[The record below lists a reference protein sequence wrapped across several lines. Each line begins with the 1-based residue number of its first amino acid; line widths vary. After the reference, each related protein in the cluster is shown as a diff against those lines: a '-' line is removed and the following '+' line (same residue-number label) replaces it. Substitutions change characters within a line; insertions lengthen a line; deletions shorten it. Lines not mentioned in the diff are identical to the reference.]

1 MPPTTTTTTTTT
13 ATNATTPATGNTRA
27 PATPGPLTG
36 MRILDFS
43 RLLPGPWATQLLGA
57 LGADV
62 VKIEQP
68 VIGDLSRHNHPRYVR
83 DSVYFNT
90 VNANKRSVAIDLSG
104 GTAAEVVPSLVD
116 WADVL
121 IESFRPGVAA
131 KLGIDAVA
139 ARTRKPSL
147 IHCAI
152 SGFGQT
158 GPLSHIAGHDLVIQA
173 ATGVLGCHPP
183 SEAPPDVPGFQSADY
198 AGALMAVVAIQ
209 AAWARRLQD
218 GSGCTIDLGMYDALL
233 SMCAMPLASAMS
245 RATGGTG
252 EPRAEVF
259 GSNPRYSTYRT
270 ADGGAVAVSLLEA
283 RAWQSFCAA
292 IGRPDL
298 VRADETE
305 ADRLTGHGEHG
316 VRYRA
321 AIADYCSQR
330 TRDAVVDEMRRLGIA
345 ISAVLEPDEAL
356 ALDHARE
363 RGTVAWIDHPVEG
376 RIPQLRTPLHQAGLA
391 APMPR
396 PAPGLGEHSVA
407 FLLEAGLDPAHVAR
421 WLATGQVVQLD
432 DDD

>member
-1 MPPTTTTTTTTT
+1 MSTPTPTS
-13 ATNATTPATGNTRA
+13 AA
-27 PATPGPLTG
+27 PVFDGRPLSG

-68 VIGDLSRHNHPRYVR
+68 GIGDLSRHNHPRYRR

-90 VNANKRSVAIDLSG
+90 VNANKRSAAIDLSG
-104 GTAAEVVPSLVD
+104 STAAEALPAMIG

-121 IESFRPGVAA
+121 VESFRPGVAA
-131 KLGIDAVA
+131 KLGIDAA
-139 ARTRKPSL
+139 SARAIKPAL

-183 SEAPPDVPGFQSADY
+183 SEDPPAVPGFQSADY

-233 SMCAMPLASAMS
+233 SMCAMPLSSAMA
-245 RATGGTG
+245 RAAGGSG

-259 GSNPRYSTYRT
+259 GGNPRYSTYRT

-283 RAWQSFCAA
+283 RAWESFCRA
-292 IGRPDL
+292 IDRPDL
-298 VRADETE
+298 IREDETA

-316 VRYRA
+316 ARYRE
-321 AIADYCSQR
+321 AIAAYCR
-330 TRDAVVDEMRRLGIA
+330 RHDRDTLVAEMRRLGIA

-356 ALDHARE
+356 ALDHATA

-376 RIPQLRTPLHQAGLA
+376 KIPQLRTPLHQAGLTM
-391 APMPR
+391 PMPR

-407 FLLEAGLDPAHVAR
+407 FLREAGIDGATVDR
-421 WLATGQVVQLD
+421 WLASGTVVQWPVD
-432 DDD
+432 G

>member
-1 MPPTTTTTTTTT
+1 MT
-13 ATNATTPATGNTRA
+13 APE
-27 PATPGPLTG
+27 TPGHRPLAG

-62 VKIEQP
+62 VKVEQP
-68 VIGDLSRHNHPRYVR
+68 VIGDLSRHNYPRYRR

-90 VNANKRSVAIDLSG
+90 VNANKRSLAIDLSG
-104 GTAAEVVPSLVD
+104 STAAEVVPTLVD

-121 IESFRPGVAA
+121 VESFRPGVAA
-131 KLGIDAVA
+131 RLGIDAETVRA
-139 ARTRKPSL
+139 RKPAL

-198 AGALMAVVAIQ
+198 AGALMSVVAIQ

-233 SMCAMPLASAMS
+233 SMCTMPLASAMS

-283 RAWQSFCAA
+283 RAWESFCRA
-292 IGRPDL
+292 IGRVDL
-298 VRADETE
+298 VRADETA

-316 VRYRA
+316 PRYRE
-321 AIADYCSQR
+321 AIASYCRQHS
-330 TRDAVVDEMRRLGIA
+330 RDALVDEMRRLGIA
-345 ISAVLEPDEAL
+345 ISAVLDPDEAL

-363 RGTVAWIDHPVEG
+363 RGTVAWIDHPAEG

-391 APMPR
+391 ASMPR
-396 PAPGLGEHSVA
+396 PAPGLGEHSID
-407 FLLEAGLDPAHVAR
+407 FLREAGFDEARIAR
-421 WLATGQVVQLD
+421 WVENGTVAQLESHG
-432 DDD
+432 

>member
-1 MPPTTTTTTTTT
+1 
-13 ATNATTPATGNTRA
+13 
-27 PATPGPLTG
+27 
-36 MRILDFS
+36 
-43 RLLPGPWATQLLGA
+43 
-57 LGADV
+57 
-62 VKIEQP
+62 
-68 VIGDLSRHNHPRYVR
+68 
-83 DSVYFNT
+83 
-90 VNANKRSVAIDLSG
+90 
-104 GTAAEVVPSLVD
+104 
-116 WADVL
+116 
-121 IESFRPGVAA
+121 
-131 KLGIDAVA
+131 
-139 ARTRKPSL
+139 
-147 IHCAI
+147 
-152 SGFGQT
+152 
-158 GPLSHIAGHDLVIQA
+158 
-173 ATGVLGCHPP
+173 
-183 SEAPPDVPGFQSADY
+183 
-198 AGALMAVVAIQ
+198 
-209 AAWARRLQD
+209 
-218 GSGCTIDLGMYDALL
+218 
-233 SMCAMPLASAMS
+233 MPLASAMS

>member
-1 MPPTTTTTTTTT
+1 MTAQAPLPPASCAT
-13 ATNATTPATGNTRA
+13 ADA
-27 PATPGPLTG
+27 GPLRG

-62 VKIEQP
+62 VKVEQP
-68 VIGDLSRHNHPRYVR
+68 VVGDLSRHNHPRYVR

-104 GTAAEVVPSLVD
+104 GIAAAVVPTLID

-131 KLGIDAVA
+131 KLGIDAA
-139 ARTRKPSL
+139 TARARKPSL
-147 IHCAI
+147 IHCSI

-183 SEAPPDVPGFQSADY
+183 SDAPPEVPGFQSADY
-198 AGALMAVVAIQ
+198 AGALMSVVAIQ
-209 AAWARRLQD
+209 AAWARRQQD

-298 VRADETE
+298 VREDETE

-316 VRYRA
+316 VRYRE
-321 AIADYCSQR
+321 AITAYCLR
-330 TRDAVVDEMRRLGIA
+330 HERDVLVDEMRRLGIA

-407 FLLEAGLDPAHVAR
+407 FLREAGVDPASIDR
-421 WLATGQVVQLD
+421 WLAAGTVVQLD
-432 DDD
+432 GNG

>member
-1 MPPTTTTTTTTT
+1 MT
-13 ATNATTPATGNTRA
+13 AQAPLTPASSA
-27 PATPGPLTG
+27 HAGPLRG

-62 VKIEQP
+62 VKVEQP
-68 VIGDLSRHNHPRYVR
+68 VVGDLSRHNHPRYVR

-90 VNANKRSVAIDLSG
+90 VNANKRSLAIDLSG
-104 GTAAEVVPSLVD
+104 GSAAAVVPTLID

-131 KLGIDAVA
+131 KLGIDAA
-139 ARTRKPSL
+139 TARARKPSL
-147 IHCAI
+147 IHCSI

-183 SEAPPDVPGFQSADY
+183 SDVPPEVPGFQSADY
-198 AGALMAVVAIQ
+198 AGALMSVVAIQ
-209 AAWARRLQD
+209 AAWARRQQD

-298 VRADETE
+298 VREDETE

-316 VRYRA
+316 VRYRE
-321 AIADYCSQR
+321 AITAYCLR
-330 TRDAVVDEMRRLGIA
+330 HERDVLVDEMRRLGIA

-363 RGTVAWIDHPVEG
+363 RGTVAWIDHPAEG

-391 APMPR
+391 APVPR

-407 FLLEAGLDPAHVAR
+407 FLREAGVDSACIDR
-421 WLATGQVVQLD
+421 WLAAGTVVQLD
-432 DDD
+432 GNG

>member
-1 MPPTTTTTTTTT
+1 MTLSIPGP
-13 ATNATTPATGNTRA
+13 A
-27 PATPGPLTG
+27 PAGAQGTTGPLAG

-62 VKIEQP
+62 VKVEQP
-68 VIGDLSRHNHPRYVR
+68 LIGDLSRHNHPRYVR

-90 VNANKRSVAIDLSG
+90 VNANKRSAAIDLSG
-104 GTAAEVVPSLVD
+104 DTAAEVVPALIV

-121 IESFRPGVAA
+121 VESFRPGVAA
-131 KLGIDAVA
+131 KFGIDAA
-139 ARTRKPSL
+139 TARARKPSL

-183 SEAPPDVPGFQSADY
+183 SDAPPDVPGFQSADY
-198 AGALMAVVAIQ
+198 AGALMSVVAIQ
-209 AAWARRLQD
+209 AAWTRRLQD

-283 RAWQSFCAA
+283 RAWELFCRA
-292 IGRPDL
+292 IDRPDL
-298 VRADETE
+298 VRADETA

-316 VRYRA
+316 VRYRE
-321 AIADYCSQR
+321 AIAAYCLR
-330 TRDAVVDEMRRLGIA
+330 HDRDVLVDEMRRLGIA

-363 RGTVAWIDHPVEG
+363 RGAVAWIDHPAEG

-407 FLLEAGLDPAHVAR
+407 FLREAGFEATRIAR
-421 WLATGQVVQLD
+421 WVEAGTVAQLD
-432 DDD
+432 GNG

>member
-1 MPPTTTTTTTTT
+1 MT
-13 ATNATTPATGNTRA
+13 AQAPLPSVSSATAHA
-27 PATPGPLTG
+27 GPLRG

-62 VKIEQP
+62 VKVEQP
-68 VIGDLSRHNHPRYVR
+68 VVGDLSRHNHPRYVR

-104 GTAAEVVPSLVD
+104 GTAAAVVPTLID

-131 KLGIDAVA
+131 KLGIDAVT
-139 ARTRKPSL
+139 ARARKPSL
-147 IHCAI
+147 IHCSI

-183 SEAPPDVPGFQSADY
+183 SDAPPEVPGFQSADY
-198 AGALMAVVAIQ
+198 AGALMSVVAIQ
-209 AAWARRLQD
+209 AAWARRQQD

-298 VRADETE
+298 VREDETE

-316 VRYRA
+316 VRYRE
-321 AIADYCSQR
+321 AINAHCLR
-330 TRDAVVDEMRRLGIA
+330 HERDVLVDEMRRLGIA

-363 RGTVAWIDHPVEG
+363 RGTVAWIDHPAEG

-391 APMPR
+391 APVPR

-407 FLLEAGLDPAHVAR
+407 FLREAGVDPASIDR
-421 WLATGQVVQLD
+421 WLATGTVVQLD
-432 DDD
+432 GNG